1 MAVYSV
7 VVSIYSKT
15 KSVALCCH
23 VYFANGQ
30 LKKNYEQRCHEV
42 TMAEDALKKSVSLSS
57 KDVEKVS
64 SSIYK

>member
-1 MAVYSV
+1 MLWYAYTVKQSQLRYV
-7 VVSIYSKT
+7 VMFI
-15 KSVALCCH
+15 LP
-23 VYFANGQ
+23 NGQ

-42 TMAEDALKKSVSLSS
+42 TMAEDALKRSVSLSS